1 MLGNIARGKNDRVF
15 VHVPPRGS
23 RSGDIGGY
31 RQRMHRAG
39 EFLGKDAM
47 DRTAALDAGL
57 AGELHR
63 PDFHAE
69 MGLAALAMAGMAA
82 MLRTLVD
89 HREMGGLEGGLEL
102 GFDPLLDRA
111 H

>member
-1 MLGNIARGKNDRVF
+1 
-15 VHVPPRGS
+15 
-23 RSGDIGGY
+23 
-31 RQRMHRAG
+31 
-39 EFLGKDAM
+39 
-47 DRTAALDAGL
+47 
-57 AGELHR
+57 
-63 PDFHAE
+63 
-69 MGLAALAMAGMAA
+69 